1 MKLNLPNRITVIRM
15 LSIPIFSLF
24 ISADL
29 FGGGNNCQLWSRIIS
44 ALLFI
49 AASLTDMLDGKI
61 ARKRGLVTDFGKF
74 LDPLADKFLIFS
86 AMFAICVSPYIFP
99 DGYLLSADAMKQIFF
114 WCSVLVI
121 FRELAVTSMRL
132 VVASSGVV
140 VAASWIA
147 KIKTVSQM
155 VCISVIIIEPI
166 ILPFARGVA
175 SIICMLVMV
184 FFTLK
189 SGYDYLKTYWKYLN

>member
-1 MKLNLPNRITVIRM
+1 M
-15 LSIPIFSLF
+15 LSIPVFSLF
-24 ISADL
+24 ISVDL
-29 FGGGNNCQLWSRIIS
+29 FGGADNCQLWSRIVA

-49 AASLTDMLDGKI
+49 AASFTDMLDGRI
-61 ARKRGLVTDFGKF
+61 ARSRGLVTDFGKF

-99 DGYLLSADAMKQIFF
+99 AEYLLSSDIMKQIFF

-132 VVASSGVV
+132 VVASTGVV

-147 KIKTVSQM
+147 KIKTISQM
-155 VCISVIIIEPI
+155 ICISVVILEPI

-175 SIICMLVMV
+175 SIFCMLIMV

-189 SGYDYLKTYWKYLN
+189 SGYDYLKIYWKYLNV